1 MSAVTTPAFVQQLRL
16 AQRPEGELQPG
27 DFCLH
32 RVAAPVAAQLQP
44 GQLLLRPCYL
54 SVDPYMR
61 TRMHTS
67 GYDYIEHW
75 QAGSLLSGWTLAQV
89 EASAD
94 PRWQAGDW
102 AIGHLPMQQRLIA
115 DAATL
120 WQQRSEA
127 PPLAYMH
134 PLGMTGFT
142 AWLGMQLGQPGPD
155 DTVLVCAAAGA
166 VGSLAAQLARQA
178 GARVIVA
185 AGREDKR
192 QWLQQ
197 AGFTEVLDHHHRDFL
212 AMLAQ
217 WAPQGISLNFELIG
231 GQVFHGVN
239 ELMRDGGR
247 VVLCGLVSQY
257 QTAQPRQAPANLA
270 QLQRRRVQVLP
281 YVAPH
286 YEHRL
291 PEFRQAMPALLADL
305 HWQLDVLDGG
315 LEAVPAALIGLL
327 RGDNLGKRLVRLE

>member
-1 MSAVTTPAFVQQLRL
+1 MPVVMPAGAVQQLRL
-16 AQRPEGELQPG
+16 AQRPAAELQPG
-27 DFCLH
+27 DFYLH
-32 RVAAPVAAQLQP
+32 SVPAPTASQLQP
-44 GQLLLRPCYL
+44 GQLLLRPCYI

-61 TRMHTS
+61 TRMQAS

-75 QAGSLLSGWTLAQV
+75 QAGSVLSGWTLAQV

-94 PRWQAGDW
+94 PQWQAGDW

-115 DAATL
+115 AAATL
-120 WQQRSEA
+120 WQQRTET
-127 PPLAYMH
+127 PPLDCMH

-192 QWLQQ
+192 QWLRQ

-212 AMLAQ
+212 TTLAQ
-217 WAPQGISLNFELIG
+217 HAPQGISLNFELIG

-239 ELMRDGGR
+239 ELMREGGR
-247 VVLCGLVSQY
+247 VVLCGLISQY
-257 QTAQPRQAPANLA
+257 QRAQPRQAPANLA

-286 YEHRL
+286 YEQRL
-291 PEFRQAMPALLADL
+291 PAFRQAMPALLDTL
-305 HWQLDVLDGG
+305 HWQLDVLEGSLDT
-315 LEAVPAALIGLL
+315 VPAALIGLL
-327 RGDNLGKRLVRLE
+327 RGDNLGKRLVRLV